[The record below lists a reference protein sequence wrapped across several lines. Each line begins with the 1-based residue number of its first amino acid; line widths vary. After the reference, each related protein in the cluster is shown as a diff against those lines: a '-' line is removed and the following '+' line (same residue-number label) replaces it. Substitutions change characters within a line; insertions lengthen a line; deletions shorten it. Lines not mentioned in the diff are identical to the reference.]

1 MSDILRFSYIMVYH
15 STNSIMGCAQPQPF
29 TLTNSLHGLTIE
41 ALGWGSHP
49 ATKQWRNIYNYN
61 FQKDRVG
68 VTSSNKSERQI
79 YLLKTGVKSP
89 EFHKFK
95 SAKKQ
100 GGGVIQ
106 QKFSGAYY
114 TILWSKKTGWGSH
127 PATNQNV
134 KSLKNWLTKNEV
146 GVSSSNKSERQIT

>member
-1 MSDILRFSYIMVYH
+1 MAYH
-15 STNSIMGCAQPQPF
+15 STDAIMGYAQPQPF

-49 ATKQWRNIYNYN
+49 AIKQWRNIYNSN

-79 YLLKTGVKSP
+79 YLLKTGGQITRISQVQICKKTGWGCHP
-89 EFHKFK
+89 
-95 SAKKQ
+95 AK
-100 GGGVIQ
+100 IQ
-106 QKFSGAYY
+106 WR
-114 TILWSKKTGWGSH
+114 ILYNSKIQKKTGWGSH